1 MTSQADSTAPSN
13 GHDAEALDEATT
25 TANPEEEIES
35 LRRQLAAS
43 QDATLRIAADLDNLQ
58 KRFQREL
65 AHGQEAER
73 RRVLL
78 SWVESLDDLER
89 ALAHADQVDDG
100 ATAIRDGVRTI
111 VAKAVAG
118 IAAFGYQR
126 FGSVG
131 DVFDPELHQVVSTI
145 PAGDGV
151 PANVVVA
158 VVTPGYGSADALLRP
173 ASVVVGK
180 DAD

>member
-1 MTSQADSTAPSN
+1 MTSQADSTAPTTGN
-13 GHDAEALDEATT
+13 DVDAPNEATT
-25 TANPEEEIES
+25 TAAAEEEIES

-65 AHGQEAER
+65 AHGQDAER

-89 ALAHADQVDDG
+89 ALAHADQVDEG
-100 ATAIRDGVRTI
+100 AKAIRDGVHTI

-118 IAAFGYQR
+118 IAAFGFQR

-131 DVFDPELHQVVSTI
+131 DSFDPQLHQVVSTV